1 MRERRPNPWL
11 IAALILL
18 AVGIFV
24 LTILSR
30 AG

>member
-11 IAALILL
+11 IATLILL